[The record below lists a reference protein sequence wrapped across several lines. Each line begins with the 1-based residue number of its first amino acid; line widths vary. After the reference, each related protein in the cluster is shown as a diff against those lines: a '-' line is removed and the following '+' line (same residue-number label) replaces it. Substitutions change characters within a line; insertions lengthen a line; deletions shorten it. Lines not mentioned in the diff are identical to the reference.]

1 MIPIKHHELTL
12 KQISSTKC
20 KSMNLDEDVPKQT
33 LVCLSLKLFQLKA
46 QYEQK
51 NADLFTNI
59 DLNIN
64 NHNK

>member
-1 MIPIKHHELTL
+1 
-12 KQISSTKC
+12 
-20 KSMNLDEDVPKQT
+20 MNLDEDVPKQT